1 MALDPLPG
9 EIREGVIGPTRAELA
24 AAVGPPPVLMALV
37 LGQDRPQV
45 PFAEDQHP
53 VGDLRP
59 GGEHEPFRIT
69 VGARSPGAGSSRP
82 RYRHRPGPRQMM
94 R

>member
-24 AAVGPPPVLMALV
+24 AAVGPPPVLMALE

-45 PFAEDQHP
+45 
-53 VGDLRP
+53 
-59 GGEHEPFRIT
+59 
-69 VGARSPGAGSSRP
+69 RSPKIRTPGSP
-82 RYRHRPGPRQMM
+82 LI
-94 R
+94 